1 MIGGIGA
8 AAADVLAAR
17 PSKLWPVFESHE
29 LLLIIRVMGRGIS
42 RDDAVIALA
51 RAGWSFEGAIDL
63 LATVEVSSVGISTGP
78 VEQQSPVRHTAA
90 SPPAPTGTPD
100 SQLRQQSPV
109 RHIAASPPAPTATP
123 DSQLRLHERGRRL
136 WMHGCSGCILCRD
149 VPHGVPPPG
158 SDVPPHMRR
167 RTPTPTA
174 EVADQPAA
182 GPRRCSCGRS
192 LGREGV
198 NRCCRYCPQ
207 GHAPCCENR
216 WQNERRAEQ
225 WRVRHLITRRESSPS
240 DYDYEPAYPEFSE
253 VETE

>member
-1 MIGGIGA
+1 MLAADATALGAVEVGA
-8 AAADVLAAR
+8 AAVGEVQAVGRAKVGDVLAAR

-42 RDDAVIALA
+42 RDDALIALA

-78 VEQQSPVRHTAA
+78 VEQQSPVRHT
-90 SPPAPTGTPD
+90 
-100 SQLRQQSPV
+100 
-109 RHIAASPPAPTATP
+109 AASPPAPTATP

-192 LGREGV
+192 LGREDV

-207 GHAPCCENR
+207 GHAPWCENR